1 MPELQYEVLDTELIR
16 VFMRRGPIEVAC
28 FVTSMHLVE
37 DKQKQ
42 LHKLLLKVEAEKEVA

>member
-16 VFMRRGPIEVAC
+16 VFMRRGPIEVAAY
-28 FVTSMHLVE
+28 VTSMHLVE

-42 LHKLLLKVEAEKEVA
+42 LLACLERVEAEKAA